1 MLNFVLSMSVTL
13 LPKVLNIWRSF
24 LHFKNKF
31 KHAIILTGLHFSD
44 QSFIRHHIT
53 VSELVPPR
61 YLQFKN
67 TYYDSAKKF
76 Y

>member
-1 MLNFVLSMSVTL
+1 MLNFVLSMLVRL
-13 LPKVLNIWRSF
+13 LPKVLNIWGSF
-24 LHFKNKF
+24 FHFKNKF
-31 KHAIILTGLHFSD
+31 THAIILTCLYFSG
-44 QSFIRHHIT
+44 QSFIRHHAT